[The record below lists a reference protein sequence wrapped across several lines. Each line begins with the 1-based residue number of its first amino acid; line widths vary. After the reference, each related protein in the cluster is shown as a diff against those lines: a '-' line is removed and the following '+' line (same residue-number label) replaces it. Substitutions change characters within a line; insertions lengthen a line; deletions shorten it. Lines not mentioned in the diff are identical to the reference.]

1 MTITVPMFKVNDQEE
16 SKAFAVL
23 SYIGSPLP
31 ISLIAQ
37 SFSGGEQA
45 AQVLE
50 GTNVQVCQF
59 DTSKMLHN

>member
-31 ISLIAQ
+31 ISLIA
-37 SFSGGEQA
+37 
-45 AQVLE
+45 
-50 GTNVQVCQF
+50 
-59 DTSKMLHN
+59 